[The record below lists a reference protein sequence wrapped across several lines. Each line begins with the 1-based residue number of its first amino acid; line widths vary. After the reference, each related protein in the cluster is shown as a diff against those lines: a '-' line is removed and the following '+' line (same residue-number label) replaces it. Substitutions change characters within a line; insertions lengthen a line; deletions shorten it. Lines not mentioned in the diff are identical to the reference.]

1 MLASTR
7 RWSGF
12 RDRFAAMTLARR
24 DFSLG
29 LVAAGLGSAGLS
41 LPSAAQ
47 SGWPAEGT
55 HYVRLQQPAAVA
67 AAGKLEVVEFF
78 WYECPHCNAFEPALE
93 AWSKKLPADV
103 VLRRVPVWFQEVPFA
118 SQQRLF
124 YTLEVLDLSP
134 TLHRKVFAAIHN
146 DRARLRT
153 PEDMAAFALKN
164 GADPIRFMTVY
175 SSPEVATQC
184 QRARQLAEAYKID
197 AVPAMGVHGRFYTNG
212 NLANAGQPANGP
224 AAGNERLLAV
234 VDMLLGRVRKVG

>member
-1 MLASTR
+1 
-7 RWSGF
+7 
-12 RDRFAAMTLARR
+12 MTLARR

-29 LVAAGLGSAGLS
+29 LVAAGLGGAGLS
-41 LPSAAQ
+41 LPSLAQ

-124 YTLEVLDLSP
+124 YTLEVLGSP
-134 TLHRKVFAAIHN
+134 RPCIARCSPPSTTTG
-146 DRARLRT
+146 RACAPPRT
-153 PEDMAAFALKN
+153 W
-164 GADPIRFMTVY
+164 RR
-175 SSPEVATQC
+175 S
-184 QRARQLAEAYKID
+184 R
-197 AVPAMGVHGRFYTNG
+197 
-212 NLANAGQPANGP
+212 
-224 AAGNERLLAV
+224 
-234 VDMLLGRVRKVG
+234 

>member
-1 MLASTR
+1 
-7 RWSGF
+7 
-12 RDRFAAMTLARR
+12 MTLDRR

-29 LVAAGLGSAGLS
+29 LAAAGLGCAGLS

-47 SGWPAEGT
+47 TAWPAEGT
-55 HYVRLQQPAAVA
+55 NYVRLQQPALVLTP
-67 AAGKLEVVEFF
+67 GKVEVVEFF
-78 WYECPHCNAFEPALE
+78 WYECPHCNGFEPALE
-93 AWSKKLPADV
+93 AWAKKLPTDV
-103 VLRRVPVWFQEVPFA
+103 ALNRVPVWFQDVPFA

-124 YTLEVLDLSP
+124 YTLETLGLSA

-175 SSPEVATQC
+175 GSPEVAALC
-184 QRARQLAEAYKID
+184 QKARQLAEAYKID

-212 NLANAGQPANGP
+212 NLANAGQPAKSLP
-224 AAGNERLLAV
+224 AGNDRLLAV
-234 VDMLLGRVRKVG
+234 VDTLLARVRKAG

>member
-1 MLASTR
+1 
-7 RWSGF
+7 
-12 RDRFAAMTLARR
+12 MTLARR

-55 HYVRLQQPAAVA
+55 HYVRLQQPAPVA
-67 AAGKLEVVEFF
+67 AVGKVEVVEFF

-197 AVPAMGVHGRFYTNG
+197 AVPAMCVHGRFYTNG

>member
-1 MLASTR
+1 
-7 RWSGF
+7 
-12 RDRFAAMTLARR
+12 MTLARR

-212 NLANAGQPANGP
+212 NLANAAQPAQGP
-224 AAGNERLLAV
+224 AVGNERLLAV

>member
-1 MLASTR
+1 
-7 RWSGF
+7 
-12 RDRFAAMTLARR
+12 MTLARR

-29 LVAAGLGSAGLS
+29 LVAAGLGGAGLS

-234 VDMLLGRVRKVG
+234 VDMLLGRVGKVG

>member
-1 MLASTR
+1 
-7 RWSGF
+7 
-12 RDRFAAMTLARR
+12 MTLARR

-184 QRARQLAEAYKID
+184 QKARQLAEAYKID